1 MRPLQRFRLRRP
13 SRFGEWYLA
22 GAILLTLAWL
32 LARSLAPAGGLTR
45 SYYYPLPR
53 DANPR
58 ALDTRTLPVV
68 EEPAAG
74 VDLAFLEELHRPV
87 RDYFVRWRGVW
98 FSPRQERIDFRA
110 GADDGVIVRI
120 DGEVVLERHP
130 AVGMHT
136 EMRSVALEAGAH
148 ALQIDHWQR
157 GAARRLNVQSSPA
170 GGEPEPIRPGRLF
183 PADPGALG
191 YWLRVATVQ
200 LAWPVLL
207 VWAAGPAT
215 WLGRKVWRGAAAL
228 TAREVGARLRVVTLP
243 AFLGPAQVLLFGPWT
258 VHATNRA
265 EFLAPFWSLAPRWI
279 GLLGLVTG
287 LLVAIGLLLPPRG
300 FRRYAAG
307 LCAAGVLLWAQGNLL
322 VADYGLLDGG
332 GLDLTPPAGRVPFEA
347 ALWIGVLALALGFAG
362 AVSRAAPTASALL
375 VGLQAAVL
383 LLPPLAPAAPRSES
397 GGAAES
403 WRLPPAAIYELSAD
417 RNLIHIVLDMFP
429 SHIFAEIR
437 DGDRPAFDRGWSG
450 FTFFREHLGAFRTTL
465 GSMPAML
472 TGVPWRNEMRFDR
485 YARRHPSVFHA
496 LGRHGYRLRS
506 LTAYSP
512 DHPSDR
518 FPGAE
523 GAVRYTI
530 PSPYGSYRDY
540 VDSASA
546 QLLDLSLFRHAPHG
560 VKARIYRD
568 DRWLFQQWIEARRGA
583 VATAWRSFGDTVFL
597 QEFASRITAAG
608 DAPVYSFLHLIT
620 PHPPI
625 STDAECVYPGRR
637 PRLTRAGYL
646 AQAQCALRVVRTL
659 LDRLRDLGLYD
670 RSAIIVTSDHGL
682 ARFPAAN
689 HPLRGIGSP
698 AGRSLHIIESDA
710 TPLLLIKP
718 FGAQGPLQTSDAPTA
733 ITDLPATLLDLAGLP
748 NTLDTGTSALALDPA
763 RPRERTYAYHSWGG
777 RNTHTSRWYDVLHLF
792 SVDGRVTDPAAW
804 RYRRAI
810 FEPADDR
817 AAQRGAHRIGLWA
830 DEDAAEPAAGRRT
843 YVSGEYAAFFVPADT
858 GRVTFDVRKAP
869 ALAAQTVTVRVD
881 GRVVDRRSLTDD
893 AWHTLDYAVEAR
905 DADNSPLCVEL
916 LVSPA
921 WRTADDNP
929 RGVLLRGD
937 L

>member
-1 MRPLQRFRLRRP
+1 MAVTSSNASSAFPPVEEFL
-13 SRFGEWYLA
+13 
-22 GAILLTLAWL
+22 
-32 LARSLAPAGGLTR
+32 LAPAGVVGEVEDV
-45 SYYYPLPR
+45 LPR
-53 DANPR
+53 GGE
-58 ALDTRTLPVV
+58 V
-68 EEPAAG
+68 
-74 VDLAFLEELHRPV
+74 
-87 RDYFVRWRGVW
+87 
-98 FSPRQERIDFRA
+98 
-110 GADDGVIVRI
+110 GA
-120 DGEVVLERHP
+120 DGEVFGVLEEALAGGILAQ
-130 AVGMHT
+130 AVG
-136 EMRSVALEAGAH
+136 EAGYGIEPAPVDGEGAH
-148 ALQIDHWQR
+148 AVEGR
-157 GAARRLNVQSSPA
+157 GLPVDGA
-170 GGEPEPIRPGRLF
+170 GGRPGGAPGELIL
-183 PADPGALG
+183 ADLIRGQGGGP
-191 YWLRVATVQ
+191 RVA
-200 LAWPVLL
+200 AEEGGEMG
-207 VWAAGPAT
+207 GPAASGADGSELPDLVVLEIGVDKVPQGRP
-215 WLGRKVWRGAAAL
+215 LGAER
-228 TAREVGARLRVVTLP
+228 ARERR
-243 AFLGPAQVLLFGPWT
+243 
-258 VHATNRA
+258 
-265 EFLAPFWSLAPRWI
+265 
-279 GLLGLVTG
+279 
-287 LLVAIGLLLPPRG
+287 RG
-300 FRRYAAG
+300 V
-307 LCAAGVLLWAQGNLL
+307 C
-322 VADYGLLDGG
+322 
-332 GLDLTPPAGRVPFEA
+332 
-347 ALWIGVLALALGFAG
+347 
-362 AVSRAAPTASALL
+362 VST
-375 VGLQAAVL
+375 
-383 LLPPLAPAAPRSES
+383 
-397 GGAAES
+397 
-403 WRLPPAAIYELSAD
+403 
-417 RNLIHIVLDMFP
+417 
-429 SHIFAEIR
+429 
-437 DGDRPAFDRGWSG
+437 
-450 FTFFREHLGAFRTTL
+450 
-465 GSMPAML
+465 
-472 TGVPWRNEMRFDR
+472 
-485 YARRHPSVFHA
+485 PSVFHA

-597 QEFASRITAAG
+597 QEFTSRITAAG
-608 DAPVYSFLHLIT
+608 DAPLNPASFLHLIT

-637 PRLTRAGYL
+637 LRLTRAGYL

-682 ARFPAAN
+682 ALFPAAD

-698 AGRSLHIIESDA
+698 AGRSLRTIESDA

-748 NTLDTGTSALALDPA
+748 NTLETGTSALALDPA

-777 RNTHTSRWYDVLHLF
+777 RNTHTSRWFDVLHLF